1 MRRRL
6 SVLVIAIAA
15 ITVPGPQEAASASC
29 VGPML
34 HVGDAHRPVVVRGA
48 RMIVEGKFFMDGCDD
63 VVAVETTGCTAH
75 TEQRDPASPM
85 KDVTLSIRQAGHV
98 WTLGTAD
105 AGTAKND
112 SLGQVTWA
120 VVLPTALKA
129 GRATLVADQAQGLTV
144 VVRR

>member
-1 MRRRL
+1 
-6 SVLVIAIAA
+6 
-15 ITVPGPQEAASASC
+15 
-29 VGPML
+29 
-34 HVGDAHRPVVVRGA
+34 
-48 RMIVEGKFFMDGCDD
+48 
-63 VVAVETTGCTAH
+63 
-75 TEQRDPASPM
+75 M